1 MVTTD
6 ANEGAMAPSFG
17 ARGRGVR
24 PGPDATRAT
33 PPVGIDFTH
42 RSAQMAGLDVYDLP
56 DNDLQAFFARIALRL
71 AGNDGTIEPTA
82 NATVIRIF
90 VPGNY

>member
-1 MVTTD
+1 
-6 ANEGAMAPSFG
+6 
-17 ARGRGVR
+17 
-24 PGPDATRAT
+24 
-33 PPVGIDFTH
+33 
-42 RSAQMAGLDVYDLP
+42 MAGLAVYDLP